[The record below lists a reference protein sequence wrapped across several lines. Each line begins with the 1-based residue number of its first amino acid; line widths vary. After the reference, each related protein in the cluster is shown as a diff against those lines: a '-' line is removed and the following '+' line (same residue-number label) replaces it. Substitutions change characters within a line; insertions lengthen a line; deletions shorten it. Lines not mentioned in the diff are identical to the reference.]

1 MLCSSIFAI
10 NFAKTVIRPTLIIII
25 IIERINLWYVRK
37 CNAREDRHSRY
48 KGNYMVEVEHEKL
61 RKAIIHVHNTEPVT
75 DLQKVDWRAHSELE
89 AIGYSLVLGTIIT
102 IENRCESAKP

>member
-1 MLCSSIFAI
+1 M
-10 NFAKTVIRPTLIIII
+10 
-25 IIERINLWYVRK
+25 RK